1 MMQSK
6 AHVLVVDDDPGI
18 RRQIGDRLASR
29 GHRVDE
35 ASTGAIALD
44 MFRRESPDLAIL
56 DLHLPDTNGLEV
68 LSKFR
73 AEDEG
78 SDVAALVITAYG
90 DIETAV
96 EAMKLG
102 AFDFITKPFDMS
114 HLDLIV
120 DKALGQVGL
129 QRENRRLRSEI
140 SKRLPPI
147 VVESASMNRVM
158 TVVDKV
164 ADTMTTMLLLGESGT
179 GKEVIARQIHARSR
193 NARRPF
199 VACNCAAFPAELMES
214 ELFGHEQG
222 AFTGAT
228 RARKGLFEVANGGSL
243 FLDEIGEMPLALQ
256 PKLLRVLQD
265 QTFTRVGATKETQVN
280 VRLIAATNKD
290 LERAVANNEFRKDL
304 YYRLNVVSIEIPPL
318 RQRPADVEPLTRT
331 FLQRYSRETHRK
343 VRDLSPEA
351 MGCLKRYSWPG
362 NVRELQNAIERA
374 VVLSDGDVLLESD
387 LPDTVRTGQGAPGSK
402 EVGGGALASNADG
415 YVDLGFHG
423 AVKEF
428 KRRLIR
434 AALGRHDGL
443 QVGAA
448 KSLDLHPTY
457 LSRLIKNLDV
467 RETGA

>member
-35 ASTGAIALD
+35 AANGAVALE

-68 LSKFR
+68 LSTIRK
-73 AEDEG
+73 EDDG
-78 SDVAALVITAYG
+78 ADVAALVITAYG

-114 HLDLIV
+114 HLDVCV
-120 DKALGQVGL
+120 DKALGQVDL
-129 QRENRRLRSEI
+129 KRENRWLRSEI

-147 VVESASMNRVM
+147 VVESRSMDRVM
-158 TVVDKV
+158 TVVGKV
-164 ADTMTTMLLLGESGT
+164 ADTMTTILLLGESGT

-193 NARRPF
+193 VSRRPF
-199 VACNCAAFPAELMES
+199 VACNCAALPAELMES

-222 AFTGAT
+222 AFTGAA
-228 RARKGLFEVANGGSL
+228 RARKGLFEVANGGTL
-243 FLDEIGEMPLALQ
+243 FLDEIGEMPLELQ

-280 VRLIAATNKD
+280 VRVVAATNKD
-290 LERAVANNEFRKDL
+290 LERAVDCGEFRKDL

-318 RQRPADVEPLTRT
+318 RDRPDDVEPLTRT
-331 FLQRYSRETHRK
+331 FLQRYSRETHRR
-343 VRDLSPEA
+343 VRDISDDAL
-351 MGCLKRYSWPG
+351 GYLKRYAWPG

-374 VVLSDGDVLLESD
+374 VVLSDGDILLADD
-387 LPDTVRTGQGAPGSK
+387 LPTTVVTGEGAPGG
-402 EVGGGALASNADG
+402 VGLAAQAQSASADRF
-415 YVDLGFHG
+415 VDLGFHE

-434 AALGRHDGL
+434 AALDRHDGL

-457 LSRLIKNLDV
+457 LSRLIKNLEV
-467 RETGA
+467 RAEA